1 MSHLPWYCIS
11 RLDSVDAQLLKLM
24 RDAGCESMCYGI
36 DSGSEKTLAFINKNI
51 NHELLYQ
58 RVMETAEQGIVP
70 TLSFVIGFPVEER
83 ADIDKTLFLALRAGI
98 VGNNN
103 PLIQMPT
110 VLPGTE
116 LHKRY
121 AHDLVRQIDTYF
133 ALGLE
138 FDKGKRL
145 KSDEELINS
154 DPIIFSSF
162 YNLKCRGIPLEELN
176 LIASYF
182 PLIVQFYPKTFLI
195 LIMEYNKSISGLFIG
210 FLVRL
215 KEKLKRNFLTLSPQD
230 CYNYFREFV
239 SDIIEEHG
247 EPEREYLYEVM
258 KYEYL
263 AVEVGKFAVKR
274 RPFDID
280 LNKIADLEPKKS
292 DKIILEKFD
301 FDIPSIIIDYKNGFF
316 NKRYHPQE
324 TFLLFRQES
333 DLLDVSE
340 VNPFVKDFL
349 DCCDGNTP
357 LSIISGQLYKNY
369 GRDIDEE
376 EFFKSC
382 IEAVKRLGEMGI
394 IEAKEEIKGPP
405 ERR

>member
-1 MSHLPWYCIS
+1 MEYKRSIS
-11 RLDSVDAQLLKLM
+11 ELFIQLL
-24 RDAGCESMCYGI
+24 
-36 DSGSEKTLAFINKNI
+36 
-51 NHELLYQ
+51 
-58 RVMETAEQGIVP
+58 VW
-70 TLSFVIGFPVEER
+70 
-83 ADIDKTLFLALRAGI
+83 
-98 VGNNN
+98 
-103 PLIQMPT
+103 
-110 VLPGTE
+110 
-116 LHKRY
+116 
-121 AHDLVRQIDTYF
+121 
-133 ALGLE
+133 
-138 FDKGKRL
+138 
-145 KSDEELINS
+145 
-154 DPIIFSSF
+154 
-162 YNLKCRGIPLEELN
+162 
-176 LIASYF
+176 
-182 PLIVQFYPKTFLI
+182 
-195 LIMEYNKSISGLFIG
+195 
-210 FLVRL
+210 L
-215 KEKLKRNFLTLSPQD
+215 KERKRRESLTLSPQD

-239 SDIIEEHG
+239 SSITGEHG
-247 EPEREYLYEVM
+247 EPDREYLYEM
-258 KYEYL
+258 LKYEYL
-263 AVEVGKFAVKR
+263 AIEAGKFTFKSK
-274 RPFDID
+274 PFDID
-280 LNKIADLEPKKS
+280 LQKIADLRPRKS
-292 DKIILEKFD
+292 NKIILEKFD